1 MNALAY
7 LGTLGFALINAPVVS
22 QSESVEPVL
31 LTATRGVP
39 FFQAGR
45 SIVVG
50 VDQPQWLDLD
60 VTDSQSRAA
69 TFVETMIERGFPETD
84 CVAESLREPVC
95 FDYLLGAE
103 DGVRLM
109 C

>member
-22 QSESVEPVL
+22 QSESAEPVL
-31 LTATRGVP
+31 LTATCGVP

-50 VDQPQWLDLD
+50 VEQPQLFDLD
-60 VTDSQSRAA
+60 AAESPFRAA

-95 FDYLLGAE
+95 FDYLLGAA

-109 C
+109 R